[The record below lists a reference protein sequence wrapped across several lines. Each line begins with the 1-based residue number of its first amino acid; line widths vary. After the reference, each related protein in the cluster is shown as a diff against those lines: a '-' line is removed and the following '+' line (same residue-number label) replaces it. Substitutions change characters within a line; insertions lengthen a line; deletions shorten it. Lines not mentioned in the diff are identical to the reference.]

1 MTWFDVIKRKRYGED
16 EVGRMGIGPETF
28 FRKPERSGAI
38 GSYDSNTREY
48 SFQPT
53 DDADAFADTLAEEVT
68 HEVQNIVAELDG
80 INEEFRQELQ
90 RLTQQLEN
98 ALNTSSAL
106 QTLSEVMDI
115 GVEGQQNTLA
125 RQIIRNT
132 IQFVK
137 KLLGKTL
144 VFESHAKTHSFDDAS
159 SLYPQLGAQMAE
171 YTRLALMQVIDSLI
185 NVVTLNLSPNY
196 IDIFNEEFER
206 AIPEFLGNMISF
218 VANTALKEIY
228 GGDIKADD
236 RDVLNTVKLM
246 LIRSLEDRIEIMR
259 IFMGNYFMNK
269 LEEVFNA

>member
-1 MTWFDVIKRKRYGED
+1 MTWFDIVKRKRYGED

-28 FRKPERSGAI
+28 FRKPQRGSAI

-106 QTLSEVMDI
+106 QTLSEAMDI
-115 GVEGQQNTLA
+115 SVEGQQNLLA

-137 KLLGKTL
+137 KSLGRTL
-144 VFESHAKTHSFDDAS
+144 VLESHAKTHSFDDAN
-159 SLYPQLGAQMAE
+159 SLYPQIGAQMAE

-185 NVVTLNLSPNY
+185 NAVTLNLSPSY
-196 IDIFNEEFER
+196 MDIFNEEFMR

-246 LIRSLEDRIEIMR
+246 LARSLEDRIEIMR
-259 IFMGNYFMNK
+259 IFMANYFMDK